1 MINDVIMML
10 FILIVFHPLV
20 VKSHT
25 SDVKIGHDFKNDVLI
40 TVAKSRT
47 KRIGCIGRAGTVQD
61 HWFLIRFQF
70 FADLIPTRKGRDCNG
85 RCMPLYWNFEIQ
97 RQLKLTTMIP
107 ERTGN
112 VA

>member
-1 MINDVIMML
+1 MNLVGIQVVINDVIMML

-47 KRIGCIGRAGTVQD
+47 KRIGCIGRARTVQD

-70 FADLIPTRKGRDCNG
+70 FADLIPTRKGSDCNG
-85 RCMPLYWNFEIQ
+85 RGMPL
-97 RQLKLTTMIP
+97 
-107 ERTGN
+107 
-112 VA
+112 